1 MIHGEFVAG
10 RNLPGE
16 PDHLVLDPLFLPALR
31 SILEL
36 RVRHEVVRRNPPPG
50 REEPQLVLLDRPAEA
65 DVEVGD
71 QVHAVAV
78 DESARAQFV
87 GDVVRLPL
95 PGTAA
100 GEERPAEPVAPLP
113 RNHVDPDAAGRDV
126 GAGAARLIRHFGVR
140 GVAEIRL
147 HFAVVHQAVD

>member
-1 MIHGEFVAG
+1 MNRSRISGTSLDVRILG
-10 RNLPGE
+10 P
-16 PDHLVLDPLFLPALR
+16 DPLGRIALVQIR
-31 SILEL
+31 GDAL
-36 RVRHEVVRRNPPPG
+36 VGRHVAVLADVH
-50 REEPQLVLLDRPAEA
+50 EEPQLVLLDRPAEA

-126 GAGAARLIRHFGVR
+126 GAGAARLVRHFGVR